1 MIQRISAL
9 GLAGLALW
17 TSAQPTYV
25 AIAQPGPAAQRPAMP
40 RPKRTAPP
48 AVSPV
53 VLGDIRIE
61 AIPWGRSRDLGQN
74 GGYIA
79 ARDRRTGRELWL
91 LKVYGVRYDAKMEED
106 VQDIFIKKMTKVS
119 PTRLSILDEDGGR
132 YLVDVKTRS
141 VTRR

>member
-1 MIQRISAL
+1 MIRRISAL

-17 TSAQPTYV
+17 AGAPPTHV
-25 AIAQPGPAAQRPAMP
+25 AIAQPAPAEQRHTMP

-53 VLGDIRIE
+53 VLGAIRIE
-61 AIPWGRSRDLGQN
+61 AVPWGRSRDLGQN

-79 ARDRRTGRELWL
+79 ALDRRTGRELWI
-91 LKVYGVRYDAKMEED
+91 LKVYGVTYDAKMEED
-106 VQDIFIKKMTKVS
+106 VQDVFIKKMTKVS
-119 PTRLSILDEDGGR
+119 PTRLSILDENGGR

>member
-1 MIQRISAL
+1 MIRRISAL

-17 TSAQPTYV
+17 AGAPPTHV
-25 AIAQPGPAAQRPAMP
+25 AIAQPAPAEQRHTMP

-53 VLGDIRIE
+53 VLGAIRIE
-61 AIPWGRSRDLGQN
+61 AVPWGRSRDLGQN

-79 ARDRRTGRELWL
+79 ALDRRTGRELWI
-91 LKVYGVRYDAKMEED
+91 LKVYGVTYDAKMEED
-106 VQDIFIKKMTKVS
+106 VQDVFIKKMTRVS
-119 PTRLSILDEDGGR
+119 PTRLSILDENGGR

>member
-9 GLAGLALW
+9 ALAGLALW
-17 TSAQPTYV
+17 AGAQPTHV
-25 AIAQPGPAAQRPAMP
+25 AIAQPAAAEQRPAMP
-40 RPKRTAPP
+40 RPKRIAPP
-48 AVSPV
+48 AVPPV
-53 VLGDIRIE
+53 VMGDIRIE
-61 AIPWGRSRDLGQN
+61 AVPWGRSRDLGQN

-79 ARDRRTGRELWL
+79 ALDRRTGRELWI
-91 LKVYGVRYDAKMEED
+91 LKVYGVTYDAKMEED